1 MIFRM
6 MMTRND
12 LAVCQVVCSPSSSSR
27 GKYDLAGGLF
37 LYLFFHGIMFC
48 YVQSCL
54 LFALRLLESSIRCS
68 TYHGQKVISVIF
80 DNHRAPRLAPVV
92 LELRYRLALD
102 SPGEMHYNICSL
114 NDPFR
119 YQSSFNHSP
128 VVLELRYRLAL
139 NSLGSLQ

>member
-1 MIFRM
+1 
-6 MMTRND
+6 MTRID

-27 GKYDLAGGLF
+27 GKYDIAGDLF
-37 LYLFFHGIMFC
+37 LFFSIASC
-48 YVQSCL
+48 SIYVQSCL
-54 LFALRLLESSIRCS
+54 PFTLQLLKSSIRCS

-92 LELRYRLALD
+92 LELRYRLALG
-102 SPGEMHYNICSL
+102 SPGEMHYKICSL